1 MPTPAEVLFERLAG
15 ETDAIGKAID
25 QKIAAFDRSVSLMEK
40 ELFRLLV
47 EQFLSRLQVR
57 DGRLVNSVDNLATL
71 AKIDDVLTVW
81 RREFVVRALR
91 GYVKSVLEV
100 VAQTGELYRDAAPSD
115 VLERIAQDNAS
126 LRAAIGINARGAVV
140 PGSFL
145 AELGLVSAVRQD
157 IKNIVLSGIQG
168 GSTITAFQ
176 NTLRDF
182 VTGNRQVD
190 GRLRRYYRQYA
201 FDVWNQ
207 AFETKNKQFADAL
220 GLRWFIYAGDII
232 RTTRTF
238 CRKKVGKVFA
248 VEEAVRTWPNDP
260 DLIGRTRPEVY
271 NPIRDRG
278 RWNCRHR
285 IRYISEELARQI
297 DPAKVDRIKETLL
310 S

>member
-260 DLIGRTRPEVY
+260 DLIGRNRPEVY